1 MAFSDIFKDKS
12 DFNEKTI
19 VGFLSF
25 TVMAIFAGADVV
37 TGIIGNHLIISDTIF
52 NSFVIITLGAFG
64 IAEAGK
70 IFGDKKEEKASKA
83 KKSYDYEEEELG

>member
-1 MAFSDIFKDKS
+1 MAFTDIFKDKN

-25 TVMAIFAGADVV
+25 SVMAIFAGADVV
-37 TGIIGNHLIISDTIF
+37 TGFMGKELIISDTIF
-52 NSFVIITLGAFG
+52 NSFVMITLGAFG

-70 IFGDKKEEKASKA
+70 IFGGKKK
-83 KKSYDYEEEELG
+83 DEEELG

>member
-25 TVMAIFAGADVV
+25 TVMAVFAGADVV
-37 TGIIGNHLIISDTIF
+37 TGIMGNHLVISDTIF

>member
-1 MAFSDIFKDKS
+1 MAFWDIFKDKN

-25 TVMAIFAGADVV
+25 TVMAIFAGADIV
-37 TGIIGNHLIISDTIF
+37 TGILGNQLVISDTIF
-52 NSFVIITLGAFG
+52 NSFVMITLGAFG

-70 IFGDKKEEKASKA
+70 IFGGKKE
-83 KKSYDYEEEELG
+83 DNND

>member
-1 MAFSDIFKDKS
+1 MAFKDIIKNDNEY
-12 DFNEKTI
+12 NEKNI

-25 TVMAIFAGADVV
+25 AVMSVTAVADVV
-37 TGIIGNHLIISDTIF
+37 TGICGQELVISDTIF

-70 IFGDKKEEKASKA
+70 IFGDKSE
-83 KKSYDYEEEELG
+83 

>member
-37 TGIIGNHLIISDTIF
+37 TGILGNHLVISDTIF

-70 IFGDKKEEKASKA
+70 IFGGNKKGEE
-83 KKSYDYEEEELG
+83 

>member
-1 MAFSDIFKDKS
+1 MAFTDIFKDKN

-25 TVMAIFAGADVV
+25 SVMAIFAGADVV
-37 TGIIGNHLIISDTIF
+37 TGILGQELVISDTIF
-52 NSFVIITLGAFG
+52 NSFVMITLGAFG

-70 IFGDKKEEKASKA
+70 IFGGKKDSEE
-83 KKSYDYEEEELG
+83 

>member
-1 MAFSDIFKDKS
+1 MAFTDIFKDKN

-25 TVMAIFAGADVV
+25 SVMAIFAGADVV
-37 TGIIGNHLIISDTIF
+37 TGIMGKELIISDTIF
-52 NSFVIITLGAFG
+52 NSFVMITVGAFG

-70 IFGDKKEEKASKA
+70 IFGGKKK
-83 KKSYDYEEEELG
+83 DEEELG